1 MLYRYLWLPIEQ
13 YSEREM
19 NSLSFDTL
27 LKYVRISSLRSANSA
42 LIPAD
47 LSRSYSLS
55 LGYHTRRK
63 TGELLRILGR
73 TDAINNVSRSG
84 IPHRDSALTRE

>member
-1 MLYRYLWLPIEQ
+1 MHGQKLIFYANRLPIEQ

-19 NSLSFDTL
+19 NSLSFDCL
-27 LKYVRISSLRSANSA
+27 L
-42 LIPAD
+42 
-47 LSRSYSLS
+47 SLS

-73 TDAINNVSRSG
+73 ADAVNNFFETLIFTFFPVLIDRASPDVRC
-84 IPHRDSALTRE
+84 RRSALTSD